1 MVSSTPFH
9 DAQGKGEMASILRR
23 PQGLGAALLLMGSAL
38 ANAQSGGMTVDD
50 PRLARTVTERPFEV
64 MIDRRA
70 CGTRGVYVQ
79 VLGAG
84 ADDLEDAQAGSGY
97 LVWVDGKARVLID
110 MGPGSALR
118 FEESG
123 ADFKDLIAV
132 VFSQLHVGHSADLPA
147 FLHGAAVL
155 RRKEDL
161 PIFGPSDGEKTLGL
175 KTWTRR
181 LLGPNGAYPHLADF
195 FSPFSRGGFEVLQ
208 EEVDSR
214 GRKPWRGFRRDGI
227 ALSAIATDHGQG
239 TSLAWRVDVGEV
251 GITFTGDTG
260 NRRQTVKTLAEGST
274 IIVGHHAVPENVRG
288 FARDEH
294 MPPSQL
300 AKLAEEADAT
310 MLILSHRTPRTRGR
324 ELQSRREIGTLFKG
338 AVLFAN
344 DLECWEP

>member
-1 MVSSTPFH
+1 
-9 DAQGKGEMASILRR
+9 MASFLCR
-23 PQGLGAALLLMGSAL
+23 PKGLEAALLLMGSAL
-38 ANAQSGGMTVDD
+38 ASAQSGGMNVDD

-64 MIDRRA
+64 IIDRRA

-195 FSPFSRGGFEVLQ
+195 FSPFS
-208 EEVDSR
+208 
-214 GRKPWRGFRRDGI
+214 
-227 ALSAIATDHGQG
+227 
-239 TSLAWRVDVGEV
+239 
-251 GITFTGDTG
+251 
-260 NRRQTVKTLAEGST
+260 
-274 IIVGHHAVPENVRG
+274 
-288 FARDEH
+288 
-294 MPPSQL
+294 
-300 AKLAEEADAT
+300 
-310 MLILSHRTPRTRGR
+310 
-324 ELQSRREIGTLFKG
+324 
-338 AVLFAN
+338 
-344 DLECWEP
+344 

>member
-1 MVSSTPFH
+1 MLPEEI
-9 DAQGKGEMASILRR
+9 DSI
-23 PQGLGAALLLMGSAL
+23 
-38 ANAQSGGMTVDD
+38 
-50 PRLARTVTERPFEV
+50 
-64 MIDRRA
+64 
-70 CGTRGVYVQ
+70 
-79 VLGAG
+79 
-84 ADDLEDAQAGSGY
+84 
-97 LVWVDGKARVLID
+97 
-110 MGPGSALR
+110 
-118 FEESG
+118 
-123 ADFKDLIAV
+123 
-132 VFSQLHVGHSADLPA
+132 
-147 FLHGAAVL
+147 
-155 RRKEDL
+155 
-161 PIFGPSDGEKTLGL
+161 
-175 KTWTRR
+175 
-181 LLGPNGAYPHLADF
+181 
-195 FSPFSRGGFEVLQ
+195 
-208 EEVDSR
+208 

-227 ALSAIATDHGQG
+227 ALSAIATDHGPG

>member
-1 MVSSTPFH
+1 MLGLSR
-9 DAQGKGEMASILRR
+9 LRR
-23 PQGLGAALLLMGSAL
+23 PLLALTVLWSSAQALGESTD
-38 ANAQSGGMTVDD
+38 MTMDD

-64 MIDRRA
+64 VIDRRA

-84 ADDLEDAQAGSGY
+84 ADDLGDAQASSGY

-110 MGPGSALR
+110 MGTGSALR

-123 ADFKDLIAV
+123 ADFKDLYAV
-132 VFSQLHVGHSADLPA
+132 GLSQLHVEHSADLPA
-147 FLHGAAVL
+147 FLQGAANI

-161 PIFGPSDGEKTLGL
+161 PLFGPAPGEKTLGL
-175 KTWTRR
+175 KTWTSR
-181 LLGPNGAYPHLADF
+181 LLGPNGAYPHLADY
-195 FSPFSRGGFEVLQ
+195 FSPFSQGGFEVQQ
-208 EEVDSR
+208 EEIESANR
-214 GRKPWRGFRRDGI
+214 RPWRGFRRDGI

-300 AKLAEEADAT
+300 AKIAEEANANL
-310 MLILSHRTPRTRGR
+310 LILSHRTPRTRGR
-324 ELQSRREIGTLFKG
+324 ELQTRREIESVFKG

-344 DLECWEP
+344 DMECWEP

>member
-9 DAQGKGEMASILRR
+9 DAKGKGEMASILRR

-38 ANAQSGGMTVDD
+38 ANAQSGGMNVDD

-132 VFSQLHVGHSADLPA
+132 AFSQLHVEHSADLPA
-147 FLHGAAVL
+147 FLQGAALL

-195 FSPFSRGGFEVLQ
+195 FSPFSQGGFEVLQ
-208 EEVDSR
+208 EEVDST

-227 ALSAIATDHGQG
+227 ALSAIATDHGPG
-239 TSLAWRVDVGEV
+239 TSLAWRVDVGDV

-260 NRRQTVKTLAEGST
+260 NRRQTVKTLARPSSSGTTPYRKMSGASPATST
-274 IIVGHHAVPENVRG
+274 CP
-288 FARDEH
+288 
-294 MPPSQL
+294 PPS
-300 AKLAEEADAT
+300 
-310 MLILSHRTPRTRGR
+310 SPSWPRRPTPP
-324 ELQSRREIGTLFKG
+324 
-338 AVLFAN
+338 
-344 DLECWEP
+344 C